1 MSLKKVDGT
10 KTQRVAERKTQHVAE
25 KRWMDCMRAE

>member
-1 MSLKKVDGT
+1 MSLQKVDGT